1 MLDFVGIIGFF
12 LLSILIVDYLDSRT
26 KNENGAEEE
35 DEFGSEVTALVD
47 SRIYERS
54 SFIGFPIIVVFGGIG
69 SKYESVFSIEQ
80 EGKAVVVLYHGLCIV
95 SAGDRLLI
103 RGNWYRG
110 KKLGIQEDIVVAGRV
125 ENLSSRIVFEKV

>member
-1 MLDFVGIIGFF
+1 VNLNKREKNFLIIGITVIASVFILLSLSNWMLDFVGILGFF

-47 SRIYERS
+47 SRIYERPS

-69 SKYESVFSIEQ
+69 SKYESVFSLSR
-80 EGKAVVVLYHGLCIV
+80 KV
-95 SAGDRLLI
+95 
-103 RGNWYRG
+103 
-110 KKLGIQEDIVVAGRV
+110 KL
-125 ENLSSRIVFEKV
+125 